1 MSDFDVAYISG
12 QPLTTVISTN
22 WAWIKLGYLYP
33 KMWYNIDYYPPLG
46 PRCWNMRGP
55 MLSKR
60 SNRGRG
66 LSPSKYSRHSVP
78 FMHAMTLGTSG
89 AALVWLLWGG
99 NLAIWRWQLST
110 KSWRIQDKLW
120 PMFKWCGHSTTFLQ
134 FKHADPGNSEPQV
147 NTPMGWWC
155 SNWH

>member
-46 PRCWNMRGP
+46 PRCWNMLDPCCPKGAIAAVDCRHPNTPGIQC
-55 MLSKR
+55 R
-60 SNRGRG
+60 SCMRWP
-66 LSPSKYSRHSVP
+66 L
-78 FMHAMTLGTSG
+78 AQ
-89 AALVWLLWGG
+89 AALRSSHCCGM
-99 NLAIWRWQLST
+99 AIWRFGDGSYQ
-110 KSWRIQDKLW
+110 QN
-120 PMFKWCGHSTTFLQ
+120 
-134 FKHADPGNSEPQV
+134 PGEFRTSYGQCLNDVDIRQPFSNSNMQTLEIPRTPSEQ
-147 NTPMGWWC
+147 PMGWWC